1 MLNLHNSAGG
11 QYLLGFIDEMCGG
24 FFKGQKHLAD
34 VTVDILSSLDHVC
47 TGFIQ

>member
-11 QYLLGFIDEMCGG
+11 QYLLGFIDEMCF

-34 VTVDILSSLDHVC
+34 ITVDILSSVDHVC